1 MTDFLEKNIEE
12 QENDI
17 IGKDVE
23 DEVEEI
29 SKESEPIKVQYC
41 PRCTL
46 PPEFCEYGQLFEE
59 CLPWI
64 LKNCKTA
71 LSPDVLSKLMEKAS
85 LEAIGDQDGI
95 EKIEKEEKKK
105 SKKGNAGPKK
115 KAALGECC
123 VVISRIQRQ
132 KKKFVT
138 SVRGLE
144 TVPDLKIKDAAK
156 IFGKKFSSGASIS
169 DIPGSKDKEVT
180 IQGDVSFDLPALL
193 MSDSFKIA
201 ASSIFFMEG
210 DVMRPCLA

>member
-1 MTDFLEKNIEE
+1 MADFVKEE
-12 QENDI
+12 HEEDI
-17 IGKDVE
+17 LDEEE
-23 DEVEEI
+23 DDDEEVEICKEI
-29 SKESEPIKVQYC
+29 ESEPIKVQYC

-64 LKNCKTA
+64 LRNCKTA
-71 LSPDVLSKLMEKAS
+71 LSPDILSKLMEKAS
-85 LEAIGDQDGI
+85 LEESGDQDGI
-95 EKIEKEEKKK
+95 DKLEKEQKKS

-115 KAALGECC
+115 KAALGECI
-123 VVISRIQRQ
+123 VTISRIQRQ

-169 DIPGSKDKEVT
+169 DLATGGKEIT

-193 MSDSFKIA
+193 MSDVFKIS
-201 ASSIFFMEG
+201 ASSIFFLEG
-210 DVMRPCLA
+210 EVMRPCNA